1 MSLEIIYWLI
11 LLIPFTG
18 FLINGILISIF
29 FKNYSKISGFITVAS
44 VFISLVLS
52 IFSLINF
59 NDKGVQL
66 LDSFDWLMIGDI
78 GIKTGFLIDP
88 LTSMMLIVV
97 TGVSLMIQIYSIGY
111 MASDKGYSRDFSFMA
126 LFTFSMLGL
135 VLSKN
140 LIHLFIFWELV
151 GVSSYLLIGF
161 WFKKNS
167 AVVAAKKAFLMTR
180 VGDFGLMVGILFIF
194 SKGQQ
199 YLDIPTLYKG
209 VSSGEFQGS
218 GLLILC
224 ILLFLGA
231 VGKSAQFP
239 LHSWLPDAM
248 EGPTPVS
255 ALLHSATMVTAGV
268 FLIGRLFPL
277 FESSSEIMVIIAIIG
292 GFTAVFAATMGIV
305 SDDIKRVLAYSTI
318 SQLGYMVLALGS
330 GFYAAAF
337 FHLFTHAW
345 FKALLFLSAGSVSHA
360 TGTFN
365 MKFMGGLRQ
374 HMPITY
380 VLTLLG
386 ALSLIG
392 IFPFSGFWSKDEI
405 LGHIYLQSSPLS
417 LVLFI
422 LASIGVFLTALYMTR
437 VIMLTFHGSYK
448 GGISSENSSNSK
460 SEDNDHPAEPHESPG
475 IMLFPMII
483 LGFLSVVVGF
493 LVNPLLDLGFVS
505 KHAFSHFLEHNLFF
519 DDPKEFHFVFEVAI
533 ISTILAIMGIV
544 TAILVVKGK
553 LNIKNNF
560 VYKILINKYYF
571 DEFYENLIVKKFFY
585 NKIGSFI
592 SWIDENIVDKSNA
605 KISDFTIYLSKKM
618 SKIQNGHLQSYGFV
632 FFTALTVLMI
642 VFFIS
647 NLNTGDS
654 WLDLIDKLNSEIY

>member
-1 MSLEIIYWLI
+1 MSFESIYWLI
-11 LLIPFTG
+11 LLIPLAG
-18 FLINGILISIF
+18 FLINGIFISLLF
-29 FKNYSKISGFITVAS
+29 RQFEKISGFITVGT
-44 VFISLVLS
+44 VFLSFVLS
-52 IFSLINF
+52 IVSLINF
-59 NDKGVQL
+59 NDQGAQL
-66 LDSFDWLMIGDI
+66 IDSFDWLMIGDV

-88 LTSMMLIVV
+88 LTSIMLIVV

-111 MASDKGYSRDFSFMA
+111 MASDEGYSRYFSFMA

-140 LIHLFIFWELV
+140 LIHLFVFWELV

-161 WFKKNS
+161 WFKKSS
-167 AVVAAKKAFLMTR
+167 AAIAAKKAFLMTR

-224 ILLFLGA
+224 VLLFLGA

-365 MKFMGGLRQ
+365 MKFMGGLRK
-374 HMPITY
+374 HMPVTY

-405 LGHIYLQSSPLS
+405 LGNVYLQNSSLS
-417 LVLFI
+417 MVLFI

-437 VIMLTFHGSYK
+437 VILLTFHGSYK
-448 GGISSENSSNSK
+448 GGIAAENSSLNK
-460 SEDNDHPAEPHESPG
+460 EKEDIHSSSPHESPL
-475 IMLFPMII
+475 IMLIPMII
-483 LGFLSVVVGF
+483 LGFLSVVIGF
-493 LVNPLLDLGFVS
+493 LVNPLLDLGIVG

-519 DDPKEFHFVFEVAI
+519 DNPKEFHFVFEVAI
-533 ISTILAIMGIV
+533 LSTILALLGILIG
-544 TAILVVKGK
+544 ILVFIGK
-553 LNIKNNF
+553 LNIKIKS
-560 VYKILINKYYF
+560 VYRLLINKYYI
-571 DEFYENLIVKKFFY
+571 DELYENIFVTKFFY
-585 NKIGSFI
+585 KGVGSIF
-592 SWIDENIVDKSNA
+592 SWIDENIIDKSNA
-605 KISDFTIYLSKKM
+605 KISEFTVYLSNQLTKV
-618 SKIQNGHLQSYGFV
+618 QNGHLQSYGLV
-632 FFTALTVLMI
+632 FFVALTLLMI
-642 VFFIS
+642 VFFVT
-647 NLNTGDS
+647 NLNTGDA
-654 WLDLIDKLNSEIY
+654 WTNLIQRLNSEIF

>member
-1 MSLEIIYWLI
+1 MSFESIYWLI
-11 LLIPFTG
+11 LLIPLAG
-18 FLINGILISIF
+18 FLINGIFISLLF
-29 FKNYSKISGFITVAS
+29 RQFEKISGFITVGT
-44 VFISLVLS
+44 VFLSFVLS
-52 IFSLINF
+52 IVSLINF
-59 NDKGVQL
+59 NDQGAQL
-66 LDSFDWLMIGDI
+66 IDSFDWLMIGDV

-88 LTSMMLIVV
+88 LTSIMLIVV

-111 MASDKGYSRDFSFMA
+111 MASDEGYSRYFSFMA

-161 WFKKNS
+161 WFKKSS
-167 AVVAAKKAFLMTR
+167 AVIAAKKAFLMTR

-224 ILLFLGA
+224 VLLFLGA

-305 SDDIKRVLAYSTI
+305 SDDIKRVFAYSTI

-365 MKFMGGLRQ
+365 MKFMGGLRK
-374 HMPITY
+374 HMPVTY

-405 LGHIYLQSSPLS
+405 LGNIYLQNSSLS
-417 LVLFI
+417 MVLFI

-437 VIMLTFHGSYK
+437 VILLTFHGSYK
-448 GGISSENSSNSK
+448 GGIAAENSSLNKEKGNLHS
-460 SEDNDHPAEPHESPG
+460 SSPHESPL
-475 IMLFPMII
+475 IMLIPMII
-483 LGFLSVVVGF
+483 LGFLSVVIGF
-493 LVNPLLDLGFVS
+493 LVNPLLDLGIVG

-519 DDPKEFHFVFEVAI
+519 DNPKEFHFVFEVAI
-533 ISTILAIMGIV
+533 LSTILAFLGILIG
-544 TAILVVKGK
+544 ILVFIGK
-553 LNIKNNF
+553 LNIKIKS
-560 VYKILINKYYF
+560 VYRLLINKYYI
-571 DEFYENLIVKKFFY
+571 DELYENIFVTKFFY
-585 NKIGSFI
+585 KGVGSIF
-592 SWIDENIVDKSNA
+592 SWIDENIIDKSNA
-605 KISDFTIYLSKKM
+605 KISEFTVYLSNQLTKV
-618 SKIQNGHLQSYGFV
+618 QNGHLQSYGLV
-632 FFTALTVLMI
+632 FFVALTLLMI
-642 VFFIS
+642 VFFVT
-647 NLNTGDS
+647 NLNTGDA
-654 WLDLIDKLNSEIY
+654 WTNLIQRLNSEIF

>member
-1 MSLEIIYWLI
+1 MSFESIYWLI
-11 LLIPFTG
+11 LLIPLAG
-18 FLINGILISIF
+18 FLINGIVISLLF
-29 FKNYSKISGFITVAS
+29 RQFEKVSGFITVGT
-44 VFISLVLS
+44 VFLSFVLS
-52 IFSLINF
+52 VVSLINF
-59 NDKGVQL
+59 NDNGIQL
-66 LDSFDWLMIGDI
+66 VDSFDWLMIGDV
-78 GIKTGFLIDP
+78 GIKIGFLIDP
-88 LTSMMLIVV
+88 LTSIMLIVV

-111 MASDKGYSRDFSFMA
+111 MASDEGYSRYFSFMA

-140 LIHLFIFWELV
+140 LIHLFVFWELV
-151 GVSSYLLIGF
+151 GISSYLLIGF
-161 WFKKNS
+161 WFKRSS
-167 AVVAAKKAFLMTR
+167 AVIAAKKAFLMTR

-224 ILLFLGA
+224 IILFLGA

-277 FESSSEIMVIIAIIG
+277 FESSSEIMMIIAIIG

-345 FKALLFLSAGSVSHA
+345 FKSLLFLSAGSVSHA

-365 MKFMGGLRQ
+365 MKFMGGLRK
-374 HMPITY
+374 HMPVTY

-405 LGHIYLQSSPLS
+405 LGNIYLQNNSLS
-417 LVLFI
+417 IVLFI

-437 VIMLTFHGSYK
+437 LILLTFHGSYK
-448 GGISSENSSNSK
+448 GGIAAENSSLNK
-460 SEDNDHPAEPHESPG
+460 EKDDHSSASPHESPR

-483 LGFLSVVVGF
+483 LGFLSVVIGF
-493 LVNPLLDLGFVS
+493 LVNHLLDLGIVG
-505 KHAFSHFLEHNLFF
+505 KHAFSHFLEHNSFF
-519 DDPKEFHFVFEVAI
+519 DNPKEFHFVFEVAI
-533 ISTILAIMGIV
+533 LSTILALLGIL
-544 TAILVVKGK
+544 TGILVFIGK
-553 LNIKNNF
+553 LNIKIKS
-560 VYKILINKYYF
+560 VYRLLINKYYI
-571 DEFYENLIVKKFFY
+571 DELYENIFVTKIFY
-585 NKIGSFI
+585 KGIGSIF
-592 SWIDENIVDKSNA
+592 SWIDENIIDESNA
-605 KISDFTIYLSKKM
+605 KISEFTLYLSNQLTKV
-618 SKIQNGHLQSYGFV
+618 QNGHLQSYGFL
-632 FFTALTVLMI
+632 FFVALTLLMI
-642 VFFIS
+642 VFFVT
-647 NLNTGDS
+647 NLNTGDA
-654 WLDLIDKLNSEIY
+654 LTNLIQRLNSEIF

>member
-1 MSLEIIYWLI
+1 MSFESIYWLI
-11 LLIPFTG
+11 LLIPLAG
-18 FLINGILISIF
+18 FLINGIFISLLF
-29 FKNYSKISGFITVAS
+29 RQFEKISGFITVGT
-44 VFISLVLS
+44 VFLSFVLS
-52 IFSLINF
+52 IVSLINF
-59 NDKGVQL
+59 NDQGAQL
-66 LDSFDWLMIGDI
+66 IDSFDWLMIGDV

-88 LTSMMLIVV
+88 LTSIMLIVV

-111 MASDKGYSRDFSFMA
+111 MASDEGYSRYFSFMA

-161 WFKKNS
+161 WFKKSS
-167 AVVAAKKAFLMTR
+167 AAIAAKKAFLMTR

-224 ILLFLGA
+224 VLLFLGA

-305 SDDIKRVLAYSTI
+305 SDDIKRVFAYSTI

-365 MKFMGGLRQ
+365 MKFMGGLRK

-405 LGHIYLQSSPLS
+405 LGNIYLQNSSLS
-417 LVLFI
+417 MVLFI

-437 VIMLTFHGSYK
+437 VILLTFHGSYK
-448 GGISSENSSNSK
+448 GGIAAENSSLNKEKGDLHS
-460 SEDNDHPAEPHESPG
+460 SSPHESPL
-475 IMLFPMII
+475 IMLIPMII
-483 LGFLSVVVGF
+483 LGFLSVVIGF
-493 LVNPLLDLGFVS
+493 LVNPLLDLGIVG

-519 DDPKEFHFVFEVAI
+519 DNPKEFHFVFEVAI
-533 ISTILAIMGIV
+533 LSTILALLGILIG
-544 TAILVVKGK
+544 ILVFIGK
-553 LNIKNNF
+553 LNIKIKS
-560 VYKILINKYYF
+560 VYRLLINKYYI
-571 DEFYENLIVKKFFY
+571 DELYENIFVTKFFY
-585 NKIGSFI
+585 KGVGSIF
-592 SWIDENIVDKSNA
+592 SWIDENIIDKSNA
-605 KISDFTIYLSKKM
+605 KISEFTVYLSNQLTKV
-618 SKIQNGHLQSYGFV
+618 QNGHLQSYGLV
-632 FFTALTVLMI
+632 FFVALTLLMI
-642 VFFIS
+642 VFFVT
-647 NLNTGDS
+647 NLNTGDA
-654 WLDLIDKLNSEIY
+654 WTNLIQRLNSEIF